1 LPANRRDALVTQAEE
16 RWVYF
21 DHHLHRAAYALD
33 PEHQMHSWHTDTFIT
48 EALEDCFERYYGDD
62 TESVA
67 KAEAQLETYRTRS
80 GRFAREACVIN
91 MEKMS
96 SWAWWAK
103 YGGNTPELQRFA
115 MEVLSLVAGA
125 CSCERNWSAFD
136 FVHSKKRNKLSA
148 EKSAELVYIFS
159 NLRLLRKITAG
170 DKVEFF
176 YAWRKDG
183 DKGVAA
189 GANERSEELIQ
200 SMDMDVCEATSEED
214 CEPES
219 ELDSDEISE
228 DEDDYGRQ

>member
-1 LPANRRDALVTQAEE
+1 MLA
-16 RWVYF
+16 
-21 DHHLHRAAYALD
+21 
-33 PEHQMHSWHTDTFIT
+33 
-48 EALEDCFERYYGDD
+48 
-62 TESVA
+62 
-67 KAEAQLETYRTRS
+67 
-80 GRFAREACVIN
+80 
-91 MEKMS
+91 
-96 SWAWWAK
+96 
-103 YGGNTPELQRFA
+103 
-115 MEVLSLVAGA
+115 LSLASSTPICVSDDSFP
-125 CSCERNWSAFD
+125 CNRITLFNTI
-136 FVHSKKRNKLSA
+136 LSDVVLT
-148 EKSAELVYIFS
+148 ELVCIFS
-159 NLRLLRKITAG
+159 NLLLLRDITAG